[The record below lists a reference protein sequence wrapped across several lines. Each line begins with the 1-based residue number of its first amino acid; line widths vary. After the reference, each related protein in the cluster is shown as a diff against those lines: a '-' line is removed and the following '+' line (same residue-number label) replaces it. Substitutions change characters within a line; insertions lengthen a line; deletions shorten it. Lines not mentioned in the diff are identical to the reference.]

1 MKTYSAGGGDV
12 QMNGKFTADQKYQ
25 IVMESF
31 NSGVAPVN
39 FRKWREKFIEG
50 GKKALAQG
58 SDGNQYEEEIDELKK
73 IIADQ
78 SLVINELK
86 KYRQGGE
93 GNAVLKSQGYPPGQE
108 DIGHIGNIFIHC
120 LLQTLSEEGK
130 ETAGGN

>member
-1 MKTYSAGGGDV
+1 
-12 QMNGKFTADQKYQ
+12 MNGKFTADQKYQ

-31 NSGVAPVN
+31 NSGVAINDLCRRHGVAPVN

-120 LLQTLSEEGK
+120 LLQTLSEEGE